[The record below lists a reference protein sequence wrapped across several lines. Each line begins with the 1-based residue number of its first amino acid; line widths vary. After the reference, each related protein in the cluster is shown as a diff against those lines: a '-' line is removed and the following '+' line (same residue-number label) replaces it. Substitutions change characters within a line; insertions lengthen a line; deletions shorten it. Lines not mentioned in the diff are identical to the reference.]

1 MSGLIKA
8 GAAQAIRPFTYRVEE
23 LPAAKSS
30 EDPQLTA
37 LRLKIEALEQSV
49 AQGPAALERAKRE
62 AKEAGKR
69 EALEGV
75 RRDDEK
81 QLAALK
87 AALSAALQSWDA
99 RLAKIDGLAA
109 LLSKTALAKVFDDD
123 AARTDLVLGLIARQ
137 MRHLRRE
144 TVLAVRVSPRDFPD
158 AAALE
163 AVAAQGGT
171 GSASV
176 VADPDLTAG
185 DCRLDLQLGH
195 VDIGPRTRWSEL
207 AALLDGFMAAEG
219 EA

>member
-8 GAAQAIRPFTYRVEE
+8 GAAQSIRPFAYRVEE
-23 LPAAKSS
+23 LPAAKST

-123 AARTDLVLGLIARQ
+123 AARTDLVLGTIARQ